1 MIAVSDKLG
10 VLDRLA
16 RRSGEIRALGARRL
30 ALFGSFARGEQREH
44 SDVDLLVEF
53 EPGAKSFDSFM
64 RLAFLLED
72 TLGRRVELVTTD
84 SLNPAVRER
93 MLQSALDAPLPR

>member
-1 MIAVSDKLG
+1 MIAVSDKFG

-16 RRSGEIRALGARRL
+16 RQRSEIHALGARRL
-30 ALFGSFARGEQREH
+30 SLFGSFARGEQRDD

-53 EPGAKSFDSFM
+53 EPGTKNFDRFM

-84 SLNPAVRER
+84 SLSPAVRDR
-93 MLQSALDAPLPR
+93 MLQSAVDAPLAR

>member
-1 MIAVSDKLG
+1 MIAVSDKHG

-16 RRSGEIRALGARRL
+16 RRGSEIHALGARRL
-30 ALFGSFARGEQREH
+30 ALFGSFARDEQRES

-84 SLNPAVRER
+84 SLNPSLRDR
-93 MLQSALDAPLPR
+93 MLQSALDAPHLH